1 MKILWN
7 MVRNEMNL
15 AMHNKLIFLFILFSV
30 MSVPVMYMFDF
41 FSAEQEMKII
51 KDFTFS
57 LVSLM
62 GIIMAVFYPIFTI
75 KEDLERK
82 YIYSILS
89 KPVSRW
95 AYILGKFAGA
105 CAVITLVCALNFVIL
120 YLIVF
125 VKKGDITLS
134 YIEVSVLL
142 LCKFY
147 LIVAVSVLMAMLP
160 FSFHISIILS
170 IFVFVTGTLK
180 TYVLT
185 ALRYSEGFAAAGLF
199 KPLLRILPNFQVFDV
214 YEGLIGGVRFTHGEF
229 LKISGYATCYIMGFL
244 LTAWIVMRRKEI

>member
-1 MKILWN
+1 MNILWN
-7 MVRNEMNL
+7 MMRNEMKL

-30 MSVPVMYMFDF
+30 MAVPVMYMFDF

-89 KPVSRW
+89 KPVSRF

-105 CAVITLVCALNFVIL
+105 CAVITLVCGLNFIIL
-120 YLIVF
+120 FLIVF
-125 VKKGDITLS
+125 VKKGELTVS
-134 YIEVSVLL
+134 YAEVSLLL

-147 LIVAVSVLMAMLP
+147 LLVAVSVLMGGPSIL
-160 FSFHISIILS
+160 FSHIHHSLY
-170 IFVFVTGTLK
+170 FCLHHGDHQDLCVH
-180 TYVLT
+180 
-185 ALRYSEGFAAAGLF
+185 RP
-199 KPLLRILPNFQVFDV
+199 PLLR
-214 YEGLIGGVRFTHGEF
+214 GLCRGRPAQAFPEDTAEF
-229 LKISGYATCYIMGFL
+229 PDL
-244 LTAWIVMRRKEI
+244 